1 MAIALLGLLTMRAV
15 TSFLSPEQYGQ
26 LALLLVVQT
35 FCGLFLI
42 NPVGMYINRYTHVWW
57 FEGSLLARLRIY
69 KQYVFKAS
77 LLGGVFVCVVVENS
91 SLIELALTLLAMV
104 FMVNL
109 ATWNGTL
116 IALLNMV
123 GQRGS
128 AVSWGVA
135 TNLCSLFS
143 SVLLCLVWSNAVAW
157 FIGQVIGYAI
167 GTAGAR
173 LVLHRIALSKKKDT
187 LVTLI
192 DRQTFVTF
200 CLPLALGTGFMWI
213 QSNGYRLMVE
223 HFWGLSLLGF
233 LSVGLLLANQ
243 IWSLVE
249 TFAQQFLMPFFY
261 MRISQADQSTASLVM
276 SDLLNVLV
284 PIYLVLMGMTFV
296 GAPYL
301 LKLLVA
307 PRYVEAEIFMKIGV
321 GIEFCRV
328 MANLL
333 SSAAQVTKKTS
344 SIVMPYAF
352 GAIALLILMVF
363 VATSGFAVY
372 WVAICLLCASVVML
386 CSMWTSMLG
395 EIKFHPDFRRWAI
408 ATIIM
413 FAIGSPALLLD
424 QPDDWIQVVLVL
436 SAIGLVGGTAITFLL
451 NGNEALQRFL
461 RIELQQEK
469 IAT

>member
-1 MAIALLGLLTMRAV
+1 MRAV

-42 NPVGMYINRYTHVWW
+42 NPIGMYINRYTHVWW
-57 FEGSLLARLRIY
+57 CEGSLLARLRIY
-69 KQYVFKAS
+69 KKYVFTVS
-77 LLGGVFVCVVVENS
+77 LIGGVSVFTVVKNP
-91 SLIELALTLLAMV
+91 SLIELALTVLAMV
-104 FMVNL
+104 LMVNV

-116 IALLNMV
+116 VALLNMV

-128 AVSWGVA
+128 AVSWGVV
-135 TNLCSLFS
+135 TSFGNLLASA
-143 SVLLCLVWSNAVAW
+143 LLCLVWPNAAAW

-167 GTAGAR
+167 GAAGAR
-173 LVLHRIALSKKKDT
+173 LVLHRIAPSQKEDT
-187 LVTLI
+187 LAPLI
-192 DRQTFVTF
+192 DRQTILTF

-223 HFWGLSLLGF
+223 HYWGLSLLGF

-249 TFAQQFLMPFFY
+249 TLAQQFLMPLFY
-261 MRISQADQSTASLVM
+261 KRISQADQSTASLVM

-284 PIYLVLMGMTFV
+284 PIYLVMIGMTFV

-301 LKLLVA
+301 LKLLLA
-307 PRYVEAEIFMKIGV
+307 PQYAEAEIFMKIGSS
-321 GIEFCRV
+321 IEFCRV

-333 SSAAQVTKKTS
+333 GSAAQVTKKTS

-352 GAIALLILMVF
+352 GAVVLLILLVI
-363 VATSGFAVY
+363 VATSGLTVY
-372 WVAICLLCASVVML
+372 WVAICLLCASAVML
-386 CSMWTSMLG
+386 VSMWTFMLG

-408 ATIIM
+408 ASIIM
-413 FAIGSPALLLD
+413 FAIGLPALLLD
-424 QPDDWIQVVLVL
+424 QPDEWIQVVLAL
-436 SAIGLVGGTAITFLL
+436 SAIGLVGGTAITLLL

-461 RIELQQEK
+461 RIELQKEK